1 MGAPGREN
9 NQLTQKAM
17 IKRWLLQLLQWEI
30 QRIVQAETAPLQK
43 ELQQMRELVT
53 ELDKHAVSLLKE
65 NYRLKSAMSK
75 DSTTVEV

>member
-1 MGAPGREN
+1 MLKR
-9 NQLTQKAM
+9 LL
-17 IKRWLLQLLQWEI
+17 IKLLQWEI
-30 QRIVQAETAPLQK
+30 QRIVQSQTAPIQQ

-53 ELDKHAVSLLKE
+53 ELDKHALSLLKE